1 MIKQATK
8 IGKKYIIAKHPL
20 HSEPSQI
27 SMIEFFTKIVG
38 GWKTMTVFAKRSPL
52 GVCPGSEYISSLIS
66 LKCLFFSILLY
77 TCPKSP
83 IETPEQYVKL
93 IQS

>member
-1 MIKQATK
+1 
-8 IGKKYIIAKHPL
+8 
-20 HSEPSQI
+20 
-27 SMIEFFTKIVG
+27 
-38 GWKTMTVFAKRSPL
+38 MTVFAKRSPL